1 MRDNRSKTNIQSVL
15 APAVRTAD
23 VTSSAIDLAGYD
35 AATVEIHLAAG
46 GITFD
51 TTNKIEF
58 TITHCDTSGGT
69 YDDVTDADVILPA
82 GRSVLTGGIVKSLIA
97 AAAAASVDRI
107 GYIGNRRYIKV
118 TADFS
123 GTHGVGTGI
132 AVSLVQDRARLK
144 AVA

>member
-1 MRDNRSKTNIQSVL
+1 MRDNRSSTNIQSML
-15 APAVRTAD
+15 APAVRTTDA
-23 VTSSAIDLAGYD
+23 TSSAIDLAGYD
-35 AATVEIHLAAG
+35 AAIIEIHLAAG

-58 TITHCDTSGGT
+58 KLQHCDTSGGT
-69 YDDVTDADVILPA
+69 YEDVVDADVILPA
-82 GRSVLTGGIVKSLIA
+82 GRSVATGGIIKSLIA

-107 GYIGNRRYIKV
+107 GYIGNKRFLKV

-123 GTHGVGTGI
+123 GTHSPGTGI
-132 AVSLVQDRARLK
+132 AVSLVQTNARLK